1 MLPFLF
7 QPGNLGSNMVGGTVI
22 VLEQMP
28 GKISKILEHHIDS
41 GQVGVVGAGSS
52 KGVPY
57 GGYGCRGRG
66 GNSFDQ
72 RGGLSPSWRA
82 RWGGN
87 SHHWQGWAPSEWY
100 CYHLKT
106 RANWFGEKGRT
117 PFVIG
122 RVTQL
127 ARIFIRG
134 RRGPSHGRSRWC
146 SEWGRTAIGTEVRAM
161 SRSGGGFS

>member
-1 MLPFLF
+1 M
-7 QPGNLGSNMVGGTVI
+7 I

-72 RGGLSPSWRA
+72 RGDC
-82 RWGGN
+82 
-87 SHHWQGWAPSEWY
+87 HHCG
-100 CYHLKT
+100 
-106 RANWFGEKGRT
+106 
-117 PFVIG
+117 G
-122 RVTQL
+122 RVGGEIATTGKV
-127 ARIFIRG
+127 G
-134 RRGPSHGRSRWC
+134 RRPS
-146 SEWGRTAIGTEVRAM
+146 GTVTI
-161 SRSGGGFS
+161 